1 MHFKWYSDNHPTPTP
16 PQEEKKKSEEK
27 KSSTQKDGK
36 KQKTQKRQQRC
47 FLQNEMTSELCTLLH
62 CVKWPQSC

>member
-1 MHFKWYSDNHPTPTP
+1 MHFKRYSNNHPTS
-16 PQEEKKKSEEK
+16 PQEEKEKSEEN

-36 KQKTQKRQQRC
+36 NQKPQKRQQHC
-47 FLQNEMTSELCTLLH
+47 FLQNEMTSEPCTPLR